1 MCTLLLG
8 HLLMLTSVREIRGGF
23 NLRYSQN
30 QELSSAF
37 ASKPTKL
44 DGLRHEYW
52 REKVAA

>member
-1 MCTLLLG
+1 
-8 HLLMLTSVREIRGGF
+8 MLTSVREIRGGF